1 MPNGI
6 LFIHGADGNATGNT
20 ISGMHTS
27 ATDSRS
33 AGILFYDPLTAG
45 IVVEDND
52 ISDVDDGINLGHNS
66 NDVIVR
72 LNNLH
77 DNLETGIHLEDGTTN
92 NTITKN
98 TITGNAMA
106 GIRFAGAADPGTPDD
121 PPSTGNVAH
130 RNSITG
136 NTAGVVDYDTQSFD
150 AECNWYGDSSGPSDS
165 GPGTGDSVSTNV
177 DFDPWLINS
186 DLDYACPALPD
197 ITVSSP
203 SGHDF
208 GSRNTAAG
216 ASAPFTFTVTNDGDA
231 DLSISSVTIVGGDSG
246 NFGVDTD
253 NCGGETLA
261 PTESCTILVVF
272 DPSTTGLKNATLRIA
287 SNDPDENPVDRALSG
302 TGTSGPT
309 TGTIKIVLNAV
320 PNSSQDFAFSGETGS
335 FILDDDNNNAHP
347 RSRTVTLSPGT
358 YDVTQGAV
366 SRWSLTG
373 LSCNTGETTNISTR
387 TATIDL
393 AAGENVICTFTD
405 TRRLPDAKISKT
417 ASGGYHGN
425 NIYSSSVLA
434 SQTRNRAV
442 ARNHTRSLFIQVQND
457 SLATD
462 SFTIDANLS
471 GSSSF
476 TVQFFNGATNI
487 TAAVLAG
494 TYTVNNLAAGAHVTI
509 EVRVTAAG
517 NTSAGA
523 TRNVDVFVNSNSEP
537 SAMDSVRGHFTRA

>member
-1 MPNGI
+1 M
-6 LFIHGADGNATGNT
+6 
-20 ISGMHTS
+20 
-27 ATDSRS
+27 
-33 AGILFYDPLTAG
+33 
-45 IVVEDND
+45 
-52 ISDVDDGINLGHNS
+52 
-66 NDVIVR
+66 
-72 LNNLH
+72 
-77 DNLETGIHLEDGTTN
+77 
-92 NTITKN
+92 
-98 TITGNAMA
+98 
-106 GIRFAGAADPGTPDD
+106 
-121 PPSTGNVAH
+121 
-130 RNSITG
+130 
-136 NTAGVVDYDTQSFD
+136 
-150 AECNWYGDSSGPSDS
+150 
-165 GPGTGDSVSTNV
+165 
-177 DFDPWLINS
+177 
-186 DLDYACPALPD
+186 
-197 ITVSSP
+197 
-203 SGHDF
+203 
-208 GSRNTAAG
+208 
-216 ASAPFTFTVTNDGDA
+216 TNDGDA
-231 DLSISSVTIVGGDSG
+231 DLSISSVTIVGTGSG

-309 TGTIKIVLNAV
+309 TGTIKVVLDAV
-320 PNSSQDFAFSGETGS
+320 PNSSQDFAFSGDIGS

-366 SRWSLTG
+366 SGWSLTG

-405 TRRLPDAKISKT
+405 TRRLADAKISKT
-417 ASGGYHGN
+417 AAGGYHGN

-434 SQTRNRAV
+434 SQTRNQAI
-442 ARNHTRSLFIQVQND
+442 ARNHTRSLFVQVQND

-476 TVQFFNGATNI
+476 TVQFFNGATDI

-509 EVRVTAAG
+509 EIRVTAAG
-517 NTSAGA
+517 NTPASA

-537 SAMDSVRGHFTRA
+537 SVVDSVRGHFTRA